1 MRPLSIVILTKNE
14 ERNILRCLK
23 PLLALSDDVLVL
35 DNGSDD
41 HTIELAKQFG
51 VRVEETSWI
60 GYSETKNKGNKLAKY
75 DWILSLDADEELNQD
90 LVDAIIKLFE
100 KEVPL
105 DTAYYIRRKLIY
117 CGKVLQY
124 GSVKNEY
131 RLRLFNRNNGAWNQN
146 QVHEDVVF
154 STPVKKLKLDGFA
167 WHHSYNSAEE
177 HLKKLEAYAKL
188 SSQQMCVQGRKASFI
203 KCYLSPLF
211 GFFKNYIY
219 RLGFLDGA
227 IGFQYASESM
237 WYTKRKYQ
245 LLKKAI
251 NEKK

>member
-14 ERNILRCLK
+14 ERNIIRCVK

-35 DNGSDD
+35 DNGSEDA
-41 HTIELAKQFG
+41 TIELAKQSG
-51 VRVEETSWI
+51 VRVESTSWV
-60 GYSETKNKGNKLAKY
+60 GYSETKNKGNQLAKY
-75 DWILSLDADEELNQD
+75 DWILSLDADEEVNQD
-90 LVDAIIKLFE
+90 LVDALKKLFE
-100 KEVPL
+100 NEVPN

-117 CGKVLQY
+117 CGKLLQY

-131 RLRLFNRNNGAWNQN
+131 RLRLFNRKNGAWNQN
-146 QVHEDVVF
+146 QVHEDLVF
-154 STPVKKLKLDGFA
+154 SSPVKKLKLDGFA
-167 WHHSYNSAEE
+167 WHHSYHSAEE
-177 HLKKLEAYAKL
+177 HLKKLETYAKL
-188 SSQQMCVQGRKASFI
+188 SSKQMYLQGKKATFI

-211 GFFKNYIY
+211 GFFKNYVY

-245 LLKKAI
+245 LLKEAI
-251 NEKK
+251 ENRR